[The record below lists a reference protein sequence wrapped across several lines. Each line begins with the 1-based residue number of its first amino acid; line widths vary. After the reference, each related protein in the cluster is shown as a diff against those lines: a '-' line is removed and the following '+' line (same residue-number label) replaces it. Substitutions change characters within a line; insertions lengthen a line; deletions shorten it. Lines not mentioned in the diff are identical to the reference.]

1 MQVYANLQPLNVCLT
16 YQGTANIVKKISQ
29 DYDAEVREW
38 AKNLESNME
47 KPFRDKTPFLNFKLR
62 SHDQN
67 LNPQLNM
74 LY

>member
-47 KPFRDKTPFLNFKLR
+47 KPSGPVRSYNYKNNRWSYASRFLPGNKI
-62 SHDQN
+62 
-67 LNPQLNM
+67 
-74 LY
+74 